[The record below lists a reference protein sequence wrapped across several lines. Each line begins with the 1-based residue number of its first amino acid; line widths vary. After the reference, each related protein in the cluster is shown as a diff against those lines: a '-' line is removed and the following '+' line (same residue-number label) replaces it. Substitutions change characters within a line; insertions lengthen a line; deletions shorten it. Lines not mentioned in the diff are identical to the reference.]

1 MAFTDGYAQLV
12 RYIYNVSFRTPNLYK
27 GFKHYRL
34 LALFLPR
41 TYALYFGPL
50 LGLFIVEPYNGAII
64 DARI

>member
-41 TYALYFGPL
+41 TYAH
-50 LGLFIVEPYNGAII
+50 LF
-64 DARI
+64 